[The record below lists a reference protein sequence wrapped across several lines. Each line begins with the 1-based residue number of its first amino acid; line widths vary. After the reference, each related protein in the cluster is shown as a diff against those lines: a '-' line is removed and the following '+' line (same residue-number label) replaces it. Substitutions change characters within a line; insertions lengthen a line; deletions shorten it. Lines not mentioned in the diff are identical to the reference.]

1 MEAILFL
8 ISLIGFVWVLL
19 CIILIS
25 KIWGMTNDVK
35 VIKNVLLTIPDKLNT
50 TNNIISSNGET
61 TTNIQPELGQDIEE
75 GDLVVNIETGEELT
89 VAQIFPDGDVACKP
103 QGFGLRK
110 LVRRTNLKKINE

>member
-1 MEAILFL
+1 MGGILFFIL
-8 ISLIGFVWVLL
+8 LIGFVWVLL
-19 CIILIS
+19 CVILLS
-25 KIWGMTNDVK
+25 KIWGMTNDIR

-50 TNNIISSNGET
+50 TNKIISSNDET
-61 TTNIQPELGQDIEE
+61 TSNLEPEQDIEE

-103 QGFGLRK
+103 KGFGLRK